1 MPDPPLNLKN
11 ILKEEQKA
19 KLSALDKDFYE
30 KAHALFR
37 ELKTEIARTDPDDMK
52 YGMLSDELAVA
63 KITFEAVL
71 EIRMGKI
78 IKDAS
83 IRKSLKKKEEH
94 DPENLIL
101 VEKELYD
108 VLFAALVK
116 WRREQLYDQVKTPAP
131 LIQAAPEIIKKPDT
145 PKDLSKDYITVRV
158 LRDVPTFVGA
168 DEHNYTLGKE
178 DIATV
183 PVVNAMALIGRK
195 AAVKIGVRA

>member
-1 MPDPPLNLKN
+1 M
-11 ILKEEQKA
+11 
-19 KLSALDKDFYE
+19 SALDKDFYE

-37 ELKTEIARTDPDDMK
+37 ELKTEIAKTEPDDLK
-52 YGMLSDELAVA
+52 CGILTDELNVA
-63 KITFEAVL
+63 KINFEAIL
-71 EIRMGKI
+71 GIRMGKI
-78 IKDAS
+78 IKEAS
-83 IRKSLKKKEEH
+83 IRKSMKQKEQH
-94 DPENLIL
+94 DPENLIP

-116 WRREQLYDQVKTPAP
+116 WRREQLYDKVKTPAP

-178 DIATV
+178 DVATV

-195 AAVKIGVRA
+195 AAVKIGIKI